1 MSGLGDAAAVE
12 TPVSDFPRPLRD
24 ESLPLPAT
32 PALSV
37 TRACFADEIG
47 IDFPACGTVA
57 DRLLDSFDADDEI
70 TGLVH
75 AQVTLTP
82 RQAFDGTIVP
92 VDLPLPSLC
101 RECGGRG
108 ESWSVPCGACC
119 GTGEADHAHCVHL
132 AVPARV
138 PDGTRFRFVVAP
150 PFARPTRV
158 EVTISVA

>member
-1 MSGLGDAAAVE
+1 
-12 TPVSDFPRPLRD
+12 VSDHPRPLRD

-32 PALSV
+32 ATLSM

-57 DRLLDSFDADDEI
+57 DRLLNSFDADDDVAAF
-70 TGLVH
+70 VH

-92 VDLPLPSLC
+92 VELSLPSLC
-101 RECGGRG
+101 RDCGGRG
-108 ESWSVPCGACC
+108 ESWSVPCVACG
-119 GTGEADHAHCVHL
+119 GTGEAERTHCVHL
-132 AVPARV
+132 SVPPRV
-138 PDGTRFRFVVAP
+138 PDGARVRFVVAP